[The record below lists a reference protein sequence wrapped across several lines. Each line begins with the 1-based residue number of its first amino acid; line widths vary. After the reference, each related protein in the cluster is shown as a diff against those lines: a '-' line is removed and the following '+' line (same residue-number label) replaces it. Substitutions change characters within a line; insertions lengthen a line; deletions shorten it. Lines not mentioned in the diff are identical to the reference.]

1 MTHVILGDG
10 VAGMSA
16 AEVIRARRPQDRIVV
31 ISEDASPYYYRA
43 ALTNYL
49 QGQVTDAELWA
60 LPPDG
65 WQRLAL
71 ERVHARVARVDPP
84 ARQVVLDDGRA
95 VQYDRLLVATGAR
108 ARAPG
113 LDGEQL
119 RGVQPLRTLADTKR
133 LMECLPAARSA
144 VVIGGGILGLEAAQ
158 GLIARNVRVTLLHR
172 HPYVLER
179 ILDRRAAEIVQQRME
194 ADGVQLVLGGERPMQ
209 PTACRGRDGRVREV
223 ALADGRVF
231 PCDLVIAAVGNEPA
245 SECIAG
251 AGIELDRGYVVTD
264 PAMRISAHEH
274 IYAAGD
280 VVVVRDDSLPFR
292 NPSGLWQPA
301 RKQGQV
307 AGLNMAGRSAIEGA
321 AFYRPGALYV
331 ATRAWDF
338 DLGYIGEVPRDT
350 ASLQVVRSEYRDRGR
365 PIHKR
370 AYLRDGHIIAAVL
383 LGDRREG
390 MAIRQL
396 MNLTDAAGDVSAISD
411 RLFDPSFDLMS
422 WVEMQRRQPGVRRLD
437 QTTVVPRGPIPPSE
451 AAKIGT
457 ATQGQMAFGPARS
470 TSVASPESGPE
481 ITLHLPGRTYS
492 PKAGTIRIG
501 RSEDCDLRPGDP
513 SLRDAVATLR
523 REGRVWLLSRTGSRA
538 GDIRHNGSPLAS
550 PVQLADHDAVAVG
563 ELKFHV
569 RFRAAGDRV
578 AAPPV
583 SASSD
588 AWLLGVARYPLGR
601 AVTQVGSSP
610 DNDVVV
616 SDAGVSPFHA
626 QILLQGSTYFI
637 VDFASETGT
646 FVGGAPVT
654 VPRALDAN
662 DVIRLGPRATLRFVT
677 ESRDAADPAAARAD
691 APRLD
696 DSVAAFLVGIEGPL
710 AGRAL
715 RLSSGSVMGRGSE
728 ADIRLADPLL
738 SRTHAR
744 FEKGSA
750 GWTVVDL
757 GSVNGIA
764 EQDERI
770 APGTPAPL
778 RKGTRLRIGRN
789 VFRFQ
794 EDEPGIDVQRY
805 TPAASTGEDRAT
817 ARVVDRGSVVWENI
831 GKTWRL
837 QGEEIRIGR
846 APDND
851 ITIGAANVS
860 AHHARLRFS
869 DGAWR
874 IADERSRHGVLVAGT
889 RLAPEEERVLQDGA
903 QIQLA
908 DSVLLRFQASAAD
921 YRARRIISGARIAWV
936 APDGNEISP
945 ISLKGAGPFVLGSDA
960 ARCAATYALPTVSRA
975 HCEIAVTPD
984 GATIR
989 DLKSTYGTRV
999 GDTPVSGAPVRLND
1013 GDVIAMGQ
1021 VNVVFHADTSV
1032 VSGADAS
1039 PVDLA
1044 LDRTAPQAPTTF
1056 RIDWARAAPFES
1068 DLHRFVEQELDACI
1082 GCHECMRACPLPD
1095 ASVVTIGALN
1105 AAAGGHP
1112 LSDLVAKFA
1121 ADCTQCHA
1129 CVPVCP
1135 ADIHRSKLVL
1145 WNKLKLHPDPDR
1157 RLLLQVGHAA
1167 SPSPWTLGEL
1177 SNVFSTHP
1185 LLGALPSHD
1194 RQQLLAKSRLRR
1206 LEAGE
1211 RLVREGE
1218 FADALW
1224 VLLDGRLDIGMALA
1238 NAFQRMVVLTPG
1250 QTVCEV
1256 SVLSDQPCDVTA
1268 IGAEPAT
1275 AVGLTKYALKAAMQA
1290 SPPFRDAVNRL
1301 YVSRSVEMHLK
1312 KKGGPL
1318 AAVDDVA
1325 LTELMAH
1332 LTAERYA
1339 AGDVIARPSDV
1350 EDAVF
1355 FVRRGFV
1362 SEVRLDAGDQIVSNY
1377 LKEGE
1382 VFGIFGCQRDTR
1394 GSLVRYDA
1402 ATQAEVLW
1410 VKRSTLDGL
1419 ARRHASLAQALDGV
1433 QRATEAAA
1441 AAARPLAAAAQMQA
1455 TALMVIDTAVCVDC
1469 DNCVSACARRHGHS
1483 RLERVGIQVDRYLV
1497 PASCYH
1503 CNDPVCLL
1511 CAVDGIVREPSGEIR
1526 IVEESCIGCGACAER
1541 CPYGNIKMVSREAPG
1556 LLARM
1561 LPATLVERFGLAP
1574 KPESE
1579 RQRIAVKCDLCVGY
1593 DDGPACV
1600 RSCPVGAAMR
1610 VDPRTFFAAAQDPS

>member
-16 AEVIRARRPQDRIVV
+16 AEVIRGRRPHDRIVV
-31 ISEDASPYYYRA
+31 ISDDASPYYYRA

-65 WQRLAL
+65 WQRLSL
-71 ERVHARVARVDPP
+71 ERLHARVSRVIV
-84 ARQVVLDDGRA
+84 AAKQVLLDDGRT

-108 ARAPG
+108 ARPLA
-113 LDGEQL
+113 LEGEHL
-119 RGVQPLRTLADTKR
+119 SGVQPLRTLADTKR
-133 LMECLPAARSA
+133 LLQSLPSTRSA

-158 GLIARNVRVTLLHR
+158 GLVARNVRVTLLHR
-172 HPYVLER
+172 HAYVLER
-179 ILDRRAAEIVQQRME
+179 VLDRRSAEIVQQGME
-194 ADGVQLVLGGERPMQ
+194 ADGVQLVLGGARTMEPA
-209 PTACRGRDGRVREV
+209 ACRGRDGRVREV
-223 ALADGRVF
+223 VLSDGRVF

-245 SECIAG
+245 TKCLADVGVEM
-251 AGIELDRGYVVTD
+251 ERGYVVTD
-264 PAMRISAHEH
+264 PAMRIPVLEDV
-274 IYAAGD
+274 YAAGD
-280 VVVVRDDSLPFR
+280 VAVVRDSSLPFR

-307 AGLNMAGRSAIEGA
+307 AGLNMAGRSAIEGPA
-321 AFYRPGALYV
+321 RYRPGALYV
-331 ATRAWDF
+331 ATRAWNF
-338 DLGYIGEVPRDT
+338 DLGYIGEAPRDT
-350 ASLQVVRSEYRDRGR
+350 ASLPIIRSEYRDRGR
-365 PIHKR
+365 PVHKR

-396 MNLTDAAGDVSAISD
+396 MNLPDAAGDVSAISD

-451 AAKIGT
+451 AAKMGS
-457 ATQGQMAFGPARS
+457 ATQSQMAFGPARP
-470 TSVASPESGPE
+470 TPGASPESGPE
-481 ITLHLPGRTYS
+481 ITLHLSGRTVT
-492 PKAGTIRIG
+492 PKTGTIRIG
-501 RSEDCDLRPGDP
+501 RGDECDLRPGDP
-513 SLRDAVATLR
+513 SLHDAVAVVR

-538 GDIRHNGSPLAS
+538 GDIRHNGSPLAA
-550 PVQLADHDAVAVG
+550 PVQLADHDAVSVG
-563 ELKFHV
+563 DLKFHV
-569 RFRAAGDRV
+569 RFPAAGNRDV
-578 AAPPV
+578 ASRA
-583 SASSD
+583 SAASD

-601 AVTQVGSSP
+601 AVTQLGSSL
-610 DNDVVV
+610 DNDIVLR
-616 SDAGVSPFHA
+616 DAGVSPFHA

-637 VDFASETGT
+637 VDFASDTGT
-646 FVGGAPVT
+646 FVGDAPVT

-662 DVIRLGPRATLRFVT
+662 DLIRLGPRATLRFVT
-677 ESRDAADPAAARAD
+677 EARDAAEAAAPRPAE
-691 APRLD
+691 PRLD
-696 DSVAAFLVGIEGPL
+696 ESVAAFLVGIEGPL

-715 RLSSGSVMGRGSE
+715 RLSSGSVIGRGSE

-744 FEKGSA
+744 FEKGTA
-750 GWTVVDL
+750 GWTIVDL
-757 GSVNGIA
+757 GSVNGVA
-764 EQDERI
+764 AQDERI
-770 APGTPAPL
+770 APGTEAPL

-794 EDEPGIDVQRY
+794 EDEPGLDVQRY
-805 TPAASTGEDRAT
+805 THAASTGEDRAT
-817 ARVVDRGSVVWENI
+817 ERVVDRGSLAWENL
-831 GKTWRL
+831 GKTWPL

-851 ITIGAANVS
+851 ITIAAANVS
-860 AHHARLRFS
+860 AHHARLSFRE
-869 DGAWR
+869 GAWR
-874 IADERSRHGVLVAGT
+874 IVDERSRHGVLVAGT
-889 RLAPEEERVLQDGA
+889 KLGPDEERVLQDGA

-908 DSVLLRFQASAAD
+908 DSVLLRFLASAAD
-921 YRARRIISGARIAWV
+921 HAPRRILLGARIAWV

-945 ISLKGAGPFVLGSDA
+945 ILLSGAGPFVLGSDA
-960 ARCAATYALPTVSRA
+960 TRCAATYALPTVSRG
-975 HCEIAVTPD
+975 HCEIALSPD

-999 GDTPVSGAPVRLND
+999 GDTQVADAPVRLND

-1021 VNVVFHADTSV
+1021 VNVVFHADTAV
-1032 VSGADAS
+1032 VSAPDAS
-1039 PVDLA
+1039 PVDIGPE
-1044 LDRTAPQAPTTF
+1044 RTALQTPTTF

-1157 RLLLQVGHAA
+1157 RLLLQVGQAA
-1167 SPSPWTLGEL
+1167 TPSPWTLGEL
-1177 SNVFSTHP
+1177 SDAFSTHP

-1211 RLVREGE
+1211 RLVGEGE

-1238 NAFQRMVVLTPG
+1238 HAFQRMVVLTPG

-1268 IGAEPAT
+1268 VGAEPAT

-1318 AAVDDVA
+1318 AAVEDVG

-1332 LTAERYA
+1332 LAAERYA
-1339 AGDVIARPSDV
+1339 AGDVIARHSDV

-1362 SEVRLDAGDQIVSNY
+1362 SEIRLDGGAEIVSNY

-1382 VFGIFGCQRDTR
+1382 IFGIFGREHDTR

-1419 ARRHASLAQALDGV
+1419 ARRHPSLAQAIDGV
-1433 QRATEAAA
+1433 QRATASA

-1574 KPESE
+1574 KADSE
-1579 RQRIAVKCDLCVGY
+1579 RERLAVKCDLCVGY

-1610 VDPRTFFAAAQDPS
+1610 VDPRTFFAGGQDAR

>member
-338 DLGYIGEVPRDT
+338 DLGYVGETPRDA
-350 ASLQVVRSEYRDRGR
+350 ASLQIIRSEYRDRGR
-365 PIHKR
+365 PIQKR
-370 AYLRDGHIIAAVL
+370 AYLRDGHIVAAVL

-390 MAIRQL
+390 MAIRHL
-396 MNLTDAAGDVSAISD
+396 MNLPDAAGDVSAVAD

-437 QTTVVPRGPIPPSE
+437 QTTIVPRGPIPPSE

-457 ATQGQMAFGPARS
+457 ATQSQMAFGSAR
-470 TSVASPESGPE
+470 AARAAAPQSGPE
-481 ITLHLPGRTYS
+481 ITLHLPGRTLS
-492 PKAGTIRIG
+492 PKNGTIRIG
-501 RSEDCDLRPGDP
+501 RGDDCDLRPSDP
-513 SLRDAVATLR
+513 SLHDAVAIVR

-538 GDIRHNGSPLAS
+538 GDIRHNGSPVAS

-563 ELKFHV
+563 DLKFHV
-569 RFRAAGDRV
+569 RFRGSGEAA
-578 AAPPV
+578 AESMATPP
-583 SASSD
+583 D

-610 DNDVVV
+610 DNDIVVREP
-616 SDAGVSPFHA
+616 GVSPFHA
-626 QILLQGSTYFI
+626 QILLQGSTYFV
-637 VDFASETGT
+637 VDFASEGGT
-646 FVGGAPVT
+646 FVGDAAVT
-654 VPRALDAN
+654 VPRALVPGDA
-662 DVIRLGPRATLRFVT
+662 IRFGPRATLRFVT
-677 ESRDAADPAAARAD
+677 ESRTAAASAEVQSDER
-691 APRLD
+691 RVD
-696 DSVAAFLVGIEGPL
+696 DSVEAFLVGVEGPL

-715 RLSSGSVMGRGSE
+715 RLSSGSIIGRGSE

-744 FEKGSA
+744 FEKRSG

-764 EQDERI
+764 QGDERI
-770 APGTPAPL
+770 APGTAAPL

-789 VFRFQ
+789 AFRFQ
-794 EDEPGIDVQRY
+794 EDEPGLDVQRY
-805 TPAASTGEDRAT
+805 TPAASPAEDRAT
-817 ARVVDRGSVVWENI
+817 VRVVDRGSLVWEGI

-837 QGEEIRIGR
+837 EGDEVRIGR
-846 APDND
+846 AADND
-851 ITIGAANVS
+851 VSIGAPNVS
-860 AHHARLRFS
+860 AHHARLTFAE
-869 DGAWR
+869 GAWR
-874 IADERSRHGVLVAGT
+874 ISDEQSRHGVLVEGT
-889 RLAPEEERVLQDGA
+889 RLAQGESRVLQDGVR
-903 QIQLA
+903 IQLS
-908 DSVLLRFQASAAD
+908 DSVNLRFQGASRD
-921 YRARRIISGARIAWV
+921 RRPRRTMSGARVAWV

-945 ISLKGAGPFVLGSDA
+945 ISLTGAGPFVLGSDA
-960 ARCAATYALPTVSRA
+960 ARCAATFALPGVSRA
-975 HCEIAVTPD
+975 HCEIAVTSD
-984 GATIR
+984 GCTIR

-999 GDTPVSGAPVRLND
+999 GGTVITEVPVPLND
-1013 GDVIAMGQ
+1013 GDMIAMGQ
-1021 VNVVFHADTSV
+1021 VSVAFHVESTTAIDDDAAPADVV
-1032 VSGADAS
+1032 G
-1039 PVDLA
+1039 
-1044 LDRTAPQAPTTF
+1044 DRAAPPAPTAF
-1056 RIDWARAAPFES
+1056 RIDWARAAPFET
-1068 DLHRFVEQELDACI
+1068 DLHKFVEQELDACI

-1157 RLLLQVGHAA
+1157 RLLLQVGSDAT
-1167 SPSPWTLGEL
+1167 PSPWTLGEL
-1177 SNVFSTHP
+1177 SDVFSTHP
-1185 LLGALPSHD
+1185 LLGALSSHD
-1194 RQQLLAKSRLRR
+1194 RQHLLAKSRLQR
-1206 LEAGE
+1206 LVPGE
-1211 RLVREGE
+1211 RLIREGE

-1224 VLLDGRLDIGMALA
+1224 VLVDGRLEIGMALA
-1238 NAFQRMVVLTPG
+1238 HAFQRMVVLTPG
-1250 QTVCEV
+1250 QTVGEV

-1268 IGAEPAT
+1268 IAAEPAT

-1290 SPPFRDAVNRL
+1290 SPAFRDAVNRL
-1301 YVSRSVEMHLK
+1301 YVARSVEMHLK
-1312 KKGGPL
+1312 KKGSPL
-1318 AAVDDVA
+1318 ADVDDAA
-1325 LTELMAH
+1325 LAELMAH
-1332 LTAERYA
+1332 LAAERYA
-1339 AGDVIARPSDV
+1339 AGDVIARQSDV

-1362 SEVRLDAGDQIVSNY
+1362 SEVRIDGGTQIVSNY
-1377 LKEGE
+1377 LKEGD
-1382 VFGIFGCQRDTR
+1382 VFGILGGERDAR
-1394 GSLVRYDA
+1394 GSLTRYDA

-1419 ARRHASLAQALDGV
+1419 ARRYPSLAQALAGV
-1433 QRATEAAA
+1433 KRASAGAAS
-1441 AAARPLAAAAQMQA
+1441 ARPLAAAAQMQA

-1483 RLERVGIQVDRYLV
+1483 RLERVGIQVDRFLV

-1556 LLARM
+1556 LLARI
-1561 LPATLVERFGLAP
+1561 LPTTLVHRFGLAP
-1574 KPESE
+1574 KADSE
-1579 RQRIAVKCDLCVGY
+1579 RQRVAVKCDLCVGY

-1610 VDPRTFFAAAQDPS
+1610 VDPRTFFAGGAEA

>member
-16 AEVIRARRPQDRIVV
+16 AEVIRARRPHDRIVV
-31 ISEDASPYYYRA
+31 VSEDPAPYYYRA

-71 ERVHARVARVDPP
+71 ERVHARVSRVDP
-84 ARQVVLDDGRA
+84 AAKQVVLADGRT
-95 VQYDRLLVATGAR
+95 VPYDRLLVATGAR
-108 ARAPG
+108 ARALG
-113 LDGEQL
+113 VEGEQL
-119 RGVQPLRTLADTKR
+119 GGVQPLRTLADTKR
-133 LMECLPAARSA
+133 LMECLPSARSA

-172 HPYVLER
+172 HAYVLER
-179 ILDRRAAEIVQQRME
+179 ILDRRSAEIVQQRME

-223 ALADGRVF
+223 ALSDGRVF

-245 SECIAG
+245 TECMTDAG
-251 AGIELDRGYVVTD
+251 VEMERGYIETN
-264 PAMRISAHEH
+264 PAMRVSAHEH

-280 VVVVRDDSLPFR
+280 VAVVRDDSLPFR

-307 AGLNMAGRSAIEGA
+307 AGLNMAGRSAIEGPA
-321 AFYRPGALYV
+321 LYRPGALYV

-338 DLGYIGEVPRDT
+338 DLGYIGETPRDT
-350 ASLQVVRSEYRDRGR
+350 ASLQVVRSEYRDGGR

-370 AYLRDGHIIAAVL
+370 AYLRDGHIVAAVL

-390 MAIRQL
+390 MAIRHL
-396 MNLTDAAGDVSAISD
+396 MNLPDAAGDVSAVAD

-437 QTTVVPRGPIPPSE
+437 QTTIVPRGPIPPSE

-457 ATQGQMAFGPARS
+457 ATQSQMAFRAAR
-470 TSVASPESGPE
+470 TAATGVPEGGPE
-481 ITLHLPGRTYS
+481 ITLHLPGRTVS
-492 PKAGTIRIG
+492 PKSGTIRIG
-501 RSEDCDLRPGDP
+501 RGHDCDLRPGDP
-513 SLRDAVATLR
+513 SLHDAVAIIR
-523 REGRVWLLSRTGSRA
+523 REGHVWLLSRTGSRA

-550 PVQLADHDAVAVG
+550 PVPLADHDAVSVG
-563 ELKFHV
+563 DLKFHV
-569 RFRAAGDRV
+569 RLRGAREAGTDSPSAPAAE
-578 AAPPV
+578 
-583 SASSD
+583 
-588 AWLLGVARYPLGR
+588 AWLVGVARYPLGR
-601 AVTQVGSSP
+601 AVTQLGSSP

-616 SDAGVSPFHA
+616 REPGVSPFHA
-626 QILLQGSTYFI
+626 QILLQGNTYFL
-637 VDFASETGT
+637 VDFASERGT
-646 FVGGAPVT
+646 FVGDTAVT
-654 VPRALDAN
+654 VPRALEPNDA
-662 DVIRLGPRATLRFVT
+662 IRLGPRATLRFVA
-677 ESRDAADPAAARAD
+677 ESPAAAD
-691 APRLD
+691 AAGAHSDAGRVD
-696 DSVAAFLVGIEGPL
+696 DSVAAFLVAIEGPL
-710 AGRAL
+710 VGRAL
-715 RLSSGSVMGRGSE
+715 RLSSGTVLGRGGE
-728 ADIRLADPLL
+728 ADLRLADPLL

-744 FEKGSA
+744 FEKRGD

-757 GSVNGIA
+757 GSVNGVA
-764 EQDERI
+764 KQDERI
-770 APGTPAPL
+770 VPGTAVGLPEGA
-778 RKGTRLRIGRN
+778 RLRIGRN

-794 EDEPGIDVQRY
+794 EREPGVDVQRS
-805 TPAASTGEDRAT
+805 TPAAAAADDRAT
-817 ARVVDRGSVVWENI
+817 VRVVDRGSLAWEGI

-837 QGEEIRIGR
+837 QGDEVRIGR
-846 APDND
+846 TPDND

-860 AHHARLRFS
+860 AHHARLTYT

-874 IADERSRHGVLVAGT
+874 IADERSRHGVLVEGT
-889 RLAPEEERVLQDGA
+889 RLAPGEERVLQDGA
-903 QIQLA
+903 RLQLA
-908 DSVLLRFQASAAD
+908 DSVRLRFQAASTD
-921 YRARRIISGARIAWV
+921 QRPSRVMSGARVAWV
-936 APDGNEISP
+936 GPDGNEISP
-945 ISLKGAGPFVLGSDA
+945 ISLTGAGPFVVGSDPT
-960 ARCAATYALPTVSRA
+960 RCAATYGLPGVSRA
-975 HCEIAVTPD
+975 HCELAVTPD
-984 GATIR
+984 GYTIR

-999 GDTPVSGAPVRLND
+999 GGTVVTEVPVPLHD
-1013 GDVIAMGQ
+1013 GDMIAMGQ
-1021 VNVVFHADTSV
+1021 VNLLFHLESTIVSSEEAREAGRADE
-1032 VSGADAS
+1032 
-1039 PVDLA
+1039 
-1044 LDRTAPQAPTTF
+1044 RTTLHAPTSF
-1056 RIDWARAAPFES
+1056 RIDWARAAPYES
-1068 DLHRFVEQELDACI
+1068 DLHKFVEQELDACI

-1112 LSDLVAKFA
+1112 LTDLVAKFA

-1145 WNKLKLHPDPDR
+1145 WNKLKLHPDPNR
-1157 RLLLQVGHAA
+1157 RLLLQVGDSAT
-1167 SPSPWTLGEL
+1167 PSPWTLGEL
-1177 SNVFSTHP
+1177 SDALSTHP
-1185 LLGALPSHD
+1185 LLGALTSHD
-1194 RQQLLAKSRLRR
+1194 RQHLLAKSRLQR
-1206 LEAGE
+1206 LVAGE
-1211 RLVREGE
+1211 RLIHEGE

-1224 VLLDGRLDIGMALA
+1224 VLIEGRLDIGMALA
-1238 NAFQRMVVLTPG
+1238 LAFQRMVVLTPG
-1250 QTVCEV
+1250 QTVGEV

-1268 IGAEPAT
+1268 IASEPAT

-1290 SPPFRDAVNRL
+1290 SPAFRDAVNRL

-1312 KKGGPL
+1312 KKGSPL
-1318 AAVDDVA
+1318 ADVDDAA
-1325 LTELMAH
+1325 LAELMAQ
-1332 LTAERYA
+1332 LAAERYA
-1339 AGDVIARPSDV
+1339 AGDVIARQSDV

-1362 SEVRLDAGDQIVSNY
+1362 SEIRMDGGAQIVSNY
-1377 LKEGE
+1377 LKEGD
-1382 VFGIFGCQRDTR
+1382 VFGILGGEHDAR
-1394 GSLVRYDA
+1394 GSLTRYDA

-1419 ARRHASLAQALDGV
+1419 ARRYPSLSQALTGVKRATTGHAS
-1433 QRATEAAA
+1433 
-1441 AAARPLAAAAQMQA
+1441 ARPLAAAAQMQA

-1483 RLERVGIQVDRYLV
+1483 RLDRAGIQVDRYLV

-1541 CPYGNIKMVSREAPG
+1541 CPYGNITMVSRETPG
-1556 LLARM
+1556 LLARL
-1561 LPATLVERFGLAP
+1561 LPATLVHRLGLAP
-1574 KPESE
+1574 KVESE
-1579 RQRIAVKCDLCVGY
+1579 GQRLAVKCDLCVGY

-1610 VDPRTFFAAAQDPS
+1610 VDPRTFFAGGLGA